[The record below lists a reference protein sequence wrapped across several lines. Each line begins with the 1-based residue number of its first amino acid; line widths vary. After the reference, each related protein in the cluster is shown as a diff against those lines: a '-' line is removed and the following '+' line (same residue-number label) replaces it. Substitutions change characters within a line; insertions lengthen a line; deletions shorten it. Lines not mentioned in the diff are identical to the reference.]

1 MAPELDR
8 DRSPAI
14 PHSKQAVTME
24 EIARQAG
31 VSKSTVSRALSN
43 DPRVNLKTRENV
55 LRLVKELNYRP
66 HAAASGLARRRTNV
80 LGLLIPSAP
89 RSFSDPFYLEFIG
102 GVGDYATSRGFS
114 LLFSSSGH
122 PAREYVGGE
131 DQGGAALPPA
141 DVVLVEANRVD
152 GVILTEPEQ
161 ADPRIVRL
169 RERGTPLVVLG
180 RTQYPDVCWVDGDN
194 TGGARMAVE
203 HLIQHGHRS
212 IGCLT
217 GPTGLAATWNR
228 LLGYR
233 EAVTAAGL
241 GFDSGLVVESDF
253 TEAGGRRAMAA
264 LLARR
269 PEMTAVFC
277 SNDLIA
283 VGGLAALREQGR
295 RVPEDVALV
304 GFDGI
309 RLGEYLSPTLTTV
322 QQPIYQMGQLA
333 AELLIKMV
341 NGEPPAQSQLSL
353 PLVLRLG
360 ESCGCPQR
368 SPHRLNP

>member
-1 MAPELDR
+1 MQRRTE
-8 DRSPAI
+8 
-14 PHSKQAVTME
+14 QTVTMQ
-24 EIARQAG
+24 EIARRAG
-31 VSKSTVSRALSN
+31 VSKSTVSRALSR
-43 DPRVNLKTRENV
+43 DPRVNLDTRESI

-66 HAAASGLARRRTNV
+66 HSLASGLARRRTNT
-80 LGLLIPSAP
+80 LGLLIPFAP

-114 LLFSSSGH
+114 LLFSPSGY
-122 PAREYVGGE
+122 PAGE
-131 DQGGAALPPA
+131 PGDESGVKGATVLPA
-141 DVVLVEANRVD
+141 DVAFVEANRID
-152 GVILTEPEQ
+152 GVILTEPER
-161 ADPRIVRL
+161 DDRRIAHF
-169 RERGTPLVVLG
+169 RERGTPLVILG
-180 RTQYPDVCWVDGDN
+180 RSGQPDVRWVDGDN
-194 TGGARMAVE
+194 TAGARTAVE
-203 HLIQHGHRS
+203 HLIQHGHRV

-217 GPTGLAATWNR
+217 GPADLAATWNR

-233 EAVTAAGL
+233 AAVTAAGL
-241 GFDSGLVVESDF
+241 GYDPGLLAESDF

-264 LLARR
+264 LLAGR

-283 VGGLAALREQGR
+283 VGALAALREHGR

-333 AELLIKMV
+333 AELLIKTV
-341 NGEPPAQSQLSL
+341 NGEPVDRSQISL
-353 PLVLRLG
+353 PLKLRLG
-360 ESCGCPQR
+360 ESCGCR
-368 SPHRLNP
+368 RRA